1 MNRLHRSFST
11 SSLTNIMLTKK
22 RFKCLSKEDK
32 YWQNLYDSEEVKDK
46 TLRIGPLIYREN
58 YCDHHV
64 QDIFVRSC
72 YDEIYQEC
80 ISDIY
85 TELSDIFFTGTSGIG
100 TSIYRSYVVWRQIQ
114 EAKKNKSTCIIALTS
129 SPQLSSNIE
138 AVTITDGN
146 LEQTISKFNSN
157 EFYSLTL
164 TLPPMPLLCHVDVAS
179 GDITNQVYCT
189 TAYNSHT
196 EYT

>member
-11 SSLTNIMLTKK
+11 NLTNIMSTKK

-32 YWQNLYDSEEVKDK
+32 YWQNLYDSEEIKDK
-46 TLRIGPLIYREN
+46 TLRIGPLIYRDN
-58 YCDHHV
+58 CCDKSI
-64 QDIFVRSC
+64 QDVYIRNC

-114 EAKKNKSTCIIALTS
+114 EAKRNKSSCIIALTS

-138 AVTITDGN
+138 AVIIKNGD
-146 LEQTISKFNSN
+146 LDQTISTFNSN
-157 EFYSLTL
+157 EFDSLARTL
-164 TLPPMPLLCHVDVAS
+164 QPMPLFCHVDVAG
-179 GDITNQVYCT
+179 GDITNQVC
-189 TAYNSHT
+189 
-196 EYT
+196 

>member
-1 MNRLHRSFST
+1 MNRLRRSFST
-11 SSLTNIMLTKK
+11 SNLTNIMLTKK

-32 YWQNLYDSEEVKDK
+32 YWQNLFDREEVKEK
-46 TLRIGPLIYREN
+46 SLRIGPLIYREN

-64 QDIFVRSC
+64 QDIFVRGC

-114 EAKKNKSTCIIALTS
+114 EAKKNKSSCIIALTS
-129 SPQLSSNIE
+129 SPQFSSNIE
-138 AVTITDGN
+138 AVIIKDGK
-146 LEQTISKFNSN
+146 LEQTISTFDSN
-157 EFYSLTL
+157 EFSSLTRA
-164 TLPPMPLLCHVDVAS
+164 LPPMPLYCHVDVAS
-179 GDITNQVYCT
+179 GDITNQVC
-189 TAYNSHT
+189 YNT
-196 EYT
+196 